1 MPIPP
6 NTGIEALDTV
16 VGGLRRGDNI
26 VWQVDCI
33 EDYQHYVTPY
43 INQAVKEQRDIV
55 YIRFAQH
62 EPLIKDNENVKTYE
76 LAPAKGFESFSK
88 EVHSIITNH
97 GKGAYYLFDCLSDL
111 LTAWATDLMIGN
123 FFMITCPY
131 LYELDTITYFALLR
145 GKHSFKTIARIR
157 DTTQLLLDVYDFEG
171 EYYVHPLKVQNRY
184 SPTMFL
190 PHRDLRDK
198 FVPIT
203 SSIDATRV
211 LSHISERTAGGPE
224 RVLDFWDK
232 LFMKAES
239 LRKKPHFSKQVK
251 ENVDELCRLMIGR
264 DTRMLELAEKYLSLD
279 DLINI
284 KSRLIGS
291 GFIGG
296 KAVGMLIAQ
305 KILQKDKSFNWIN
318 RLEPHDSFY
327 IGSDIFYSYIVE
339 NGWWKLLMEQKTKD
353 GYFQVA
359 PQMKENLLNGKFPD
373 EIRER
378 FQELIEYFG
387 QSPII
392 VRSSS
397 LLEDSFGNAFA
408 GKYKSLFL
416 VNQADP
422 EQRYQI
428 FEDAVREIYASTMN
442 ENALSYRLQRGLD
455 EMDEQMALL
464 VQRVSGSYHQDYF
477 FPYLAGVGISY
488 NTFIWEPEL
497 DPEAG
502 MVRLVFG
509 LGTRAVERVEDDY
522 PQIVALDDPL
532 RRPYSKTQDVLRFS
546 QHKVDLLKLAE
557 NSIGTVDAWD
567 LLNKNKD
574 VNPDMIATLDREAER
589 QIKERGMRGVRAWVL
604 TFKKLL
610 SETDF
615 VPTMQKM
622 LKTLEKHY
630 EYPVDVEFTT
640 NFTQDGQMKINLVQC
655 RPLQTK
661 GITTNVVMPETIEPD
676 KILFESYGHTM
687 GGSIS
692 TPLKQV
698 IYVEPEAYQNA
709 PPDQKY
715 GVARLIGKLNRQIED
730 KETTPTIIL
739 GPGRWGTTTPSLGV
753 PVSFA
758 EINKITVMAEI
769 AYEGGNLMP
778 DLSFGTHF
786 FQDLVETEIFYVA
799 IFPGKEKVTFNR
811 ERFREMPNRLGELL
825 PDSAKYEHI
834 VKVYKTDG
842 QNLQMICD
850 MISQRVV
857 CFFS

>member
-1 MPIPP
+1 
-6 NTGIEALDTV
+6 
-16 VGGLRRGDNI
+16 
-26 VWQVDCI
+26 
-33 EDYQHYVTPY
+33 
-43 INQAVKEQRDIV
+43 
-55 YIRFAQH
+55 
-62 EPLIKDNENVKTYE
+62 
-76 LAPAKGFESFSK
+76 
-88 EVHSIITNH
+88 
-97 GKGAYYLFDCLSDL
+97 
-111 LTAWATDLMIGN
+111 
-123 FFMITCPY
+123 
-131 LYELDTITYFALLR
+131 
-145 GKHSFKTIARIR
+145 
-157 DTTQLLLDVYDFEG
+157 
-171 EYYVHPLKVQNRY
+171 
-184 SPTMFL
+184 
-190 PHRDLRDK
+190 
-198 FVPIT
+198 
-203 SSIDATRV
+203 
-211 LSHISERTAGGPE
+211 
-224 RVLDFWDK
+224 
-232 LFMKAES
+232 
-239 LRKKPHFSKQVK
+239 
-251 ENVDELCRLMIGR
+251 
-264 DTRMLELAEKYLSLD
+264 
-279 DLINI
+279 
-284 KSRLIGS
+284 
-291 GFIGG
+291 
-296 KAVGMLIAQ
+296 
-305 KILQKDKSFNWIN
+305 
-318 RLEPHDSFY
+318 
-327 IGSDIFYSYIVE
+327 
-339 NGWWKLLMEQKTKD
+339 
-353 GYFQVA
+353 
-359 PQMKENLLNGKFPD
+359 
-373 EIRER
+373 
-378 FQELIEYFG
+378 
-387 QSPII
+387 
-392 VRSSS
+392 
-397 LLEDSFGNAFA
+397 
-408 GKYKSLFL
+408 
-416 VNQADP
+416 
-422 EQRYQI
+422 
-428 FEDAVREIYASTMN
+428 
-442 ENALSYRLQRGLD
+442 
-455 EMDEQMALL
+455 
-464 VQRVSGSYHQDYF
+464 
-477 FPYLAGVGISY
+477 
-488 NTFIWEPEL
+488 
-497 DPEAG
+497 
-502 MVRLVFG
+502 
-509 LGTRAVERVEDDY
+509 
-522 PQIVALDDPL
+522 
-532 RRPYSKTQDVLRFS
+532 
-546 QHKVDLLKLAE
+546 VDLLKLAE